1 MKILYKRTKK
11 EKAPSISL
19 IRGECS
25 ALALGRVGQVGRVRP
40 VRSVQEPI
48 LIRAPFAFFVSFRGL
63 KTSIGFPL
71 FSSHKRLKIEH
82 ERERANKLAFLLADT
97 IRLSADFLIASAD
110 RIRKPADTIRKKT
123 KRVKKLFTKNTR
135 KERGFLIKSAP
146 LAGFCT
152 TFPFQG
158 SKKGSQNSAD
168 GAEGSFSQ
176 GFREIAPVK
185 FSERFRNYRISPTS
199 LTLRKGYCRFCLSD
213 SMRAKSLST
222 ASSSAIFFSTHTLP
236 R

>member
-1 MKILYKRTKK
+1 MLGFGSRTGRTSRTGQTS
-11 EKAPSISL
+11 PICPRTNTDS
-19 IRGECS
+19 CS
-25 ALALGRVGQVGRVRP
+25 F
-40 VRSVQEPI
+40 
-48 LIRAPFAFFVSFRGL
+48 APFVLLRGL
-63 KTSIGFPL
+63 KTSTDFLL
-71 FSSHKRLKIEH
+71 FSSHKRHKIAH
-82 ERERANKLAFLLADT
+82 ERERAKKVTFLC
-97 IRLSADFLIASAD
+97 ADFLIASASTIRLSTD
-110 RIRKPADTIRKKT
+110 RIRKPADTIRKMT

-135 KERGFLIKSAP
+135 KERDFLIKSAP
-146 LAGFCT
+146 LAGFRT

-168 GAEGSFSQ
+168 GAEGRFSQ
-176 GFREIAPVK
+176 GFRETAPVK
-185 FSERFRNYRISPTS
+185 FSEHFRSHRISPTS

>member
-1 MKILYKRTKK
+1 MLGFGSRTGRTSRTGQTS
-11 EKAPSISL
+11 PICPRTNTDL
-19 IRGECS
+19 CS
-25 ALALGRVGQVGRVRP
+25 F
-40 VRSVQEPI
+40 
-48 LIRAPFAFFVSFRGL
+48 APFVLLRGL
-63 KTSIGFPL
+63 KLSTDFLLFP
-71 FSSHKRLKIEH
+71 SHK
-82 ERERANKLAFLLADT
+82 ATFLC
-97 IRLSADFLIASAD
+97 ADFLIASAGTIRLSAD
-110 RIRKPADTIRKKT
+110 SIRKPADTIRKLT

-135 KERGFLIKSAP
+135 KERDFLIKSAP
-146 LAGFCT
+146 LAGFRT

-168 GAEGSFSQ
+168 GAERRFSQ
-176 GFREIAPVK
+176 GFRETAPVK
-185 FSERFRNYRISPTS
+185 FSEYFRSYRISPTS